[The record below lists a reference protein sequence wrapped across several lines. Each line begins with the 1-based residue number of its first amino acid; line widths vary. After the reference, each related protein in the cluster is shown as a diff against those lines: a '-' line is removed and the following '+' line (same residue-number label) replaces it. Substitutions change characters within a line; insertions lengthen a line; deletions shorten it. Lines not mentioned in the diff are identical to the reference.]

1 MASEYGYRFTQ
12 KAIEDFDA
20 IISYIAVELDNPKA
34 AAGFADEVA
43 ERIKDARTFPDMGA
57 PVVNEYLPIN
67 NVKKLIVGN
76 YIIFYYPDDKDKLI
90 IVLRIVYGKRSM
102 DEITKE
108 LEI

>member
-1 MASEYGYRFTQ
+1 MASEYSYRFTQ
-12 KAIEDFDA
+12 KAVEDLDS

-34 AAGFADEVA
+34 AMGFADEVA
-43 ERIKDARTFPDMGA
+43 ERIKDARTFPDIGA
-57 PVVNEYLPIN
+57 LVVNDYLPIK

-76 YIIFYYPDDKDKLI
+76 YIIFYYPNDKDKLI

-102 DEITKE
+102 DEIIKE